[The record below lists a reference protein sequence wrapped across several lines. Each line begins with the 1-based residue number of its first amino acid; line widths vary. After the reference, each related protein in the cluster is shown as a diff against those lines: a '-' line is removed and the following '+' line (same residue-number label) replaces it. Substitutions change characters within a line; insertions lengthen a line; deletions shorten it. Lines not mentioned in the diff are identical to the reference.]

1 MHCNKF
7 IGETIVHKEWLLD
20 RSVVLAQVLS
30 YKHLDEP
37 LDNTHGI
44 YRQQINYMH
53 AKLQAYLESI
63 WRVWQC
69 IEARGKYSMNT
80 L

>member
-37 LDNTHGI
+37 LVKGRFI
-44 YRQQINYMH
+44 F
-53 AKLQAYLESI
+53 E
-63 WRVWQC
+63 C
-69 IEARGKYSMNT
+69 I